1 MANAS
6 LSSHQLHHFHGAA
19 PGLASVLTFLAALV
33 AGQLALDRTRF
44 AGQAGTVRVVGGA
57 AGGVVL
63 GALVRHQQLLA
74 RIDEG
79 AVQPVEVG
87 QLRGRGVEPGGHGGQ
102 GVAIAHGVGN
112 GGYGGQ

>member
-1 MANAS
+1 M
-6 LSSHQLHHFHGAA
+6 LHYRRTNCTI
-19 PGLASVLTFLAALV
+19 STELTFLAALV

-44 AGQAGTVRVVGGA
+44 PGQAASVQVVGGA

-63 GALVRHQQLLA
+63 VLGLLVGHQQLLA
-74 RIDEG
+74 WVNEG
-79 AVQPVEVG
+79 AVQPVQVG
-87 QLRGRGVEPGGHGGQ
+87 QLRGSSVESGGHGGQ